1 MVFPPELLELPPLL
15 DEEPPEEEEELD
27 EDIPLLE
34 PLELLPLLPEPEL
47 PFIPDELPEL
57 AIPLDDPLAPDDPEE
72 EEALLSPPPAFPTE
86 PQERREQRAMSEN
99 DFIWIWSFVFWVFG
113 HRQRLHNKRT
123 PATRAM
129 RMFRPCGRTLL
140 RNSQRDEMHAPIARV
155 IRSANRASCFRRGNS
170 IRRDTVRSQIL
181 RNHICSRLR

>member
-27 EDIPLLE
+27 EDIPLPE

-99 DFIWIWSFVFWVFG
+99 DFIWIWSFVFGFLAIVSACITNGHPQPEQCGCFG
-113 HRQRLHNKRT
+113 
-123 PATRAM
+123 PAAELTS
-129 RMFRPCGRTLL
+129 P
-140 RNSQRDEMHAPIARV
+140 E
-155 IRSANRASCFRRGNS
+155 
-170 IRRDTVRSQIL
+170 
-181 RNHICSRLR
+181 